1 MSIKHKESVQ
11 KYVVCQAELVAA
23 IENLREFVEDLPA
36 PDDDD
41 TLPNLDYGHL
51 GTLQE
56 IRKIIAEA
64 MRLADA
70 FCK

>member
-11 KYVVCQAELVAA
+11 RYVVCQAELVAA
-23 IENLREFVEDLPA
+23 IENLNEFVQNLPA
-36 PDDDD
+36 PDDND

-56 IRKIIAEA
+56 IHKTIAEA

-70 FCK
+70 FSN